1 MKASALDWGRDVTHR
16 ISPNEFPAGVL
27 DHMDAQVILVLSD
40 LREDVGLPLM
50 PSPIY
55 GAHVRQTGGSRHS
68 IDGGSRLSDATDFF
82 CSWGAAWKYLDAA
95 RRHPQIGG
103 IGIYTDML
111 FNPRGLTPNEGDW
124 AMIHIDL
131 RPAHLEWVGW
141 REDRSKP
148 TQYIYLARSPLDYYK
163 TLAERGRA
171 G

>member
-141 REDRSKP
+141 REDRNSKLKYVSL
-148 TQYIYLARSPLDYYK
+148 QNDPLDYHRI
-163 TLAERGRA
+163 LAERGKA
-171 G
+171 A